1 MDNKVTSK
9 YHFES
14 THEPYTVRKIDVEKK
29 DDKYTYTIDNVVN
42 IIDCNNKS
50 LTRQSDDM
58 EMFFDF
64 NNHSGYV
71 KLLEVN
77 STLPFE
83 IIEAD
88 LKVEN
93 SILHLDFKYILD
105 QEMFVSLSIV

>member
-1 MDNKVTSK
+1 MNNKVTSK

-14 THEPYTVRKIDVEKK
+14 THVPYTVSKIEVEITEE
-29 DDKYTYTIDNVVN
+29 KYKYIVDNVLNTIDC
-42 IIDCNNKS
+42 INKS

-64 NNHSGYV
+64 KNNSGYV

-83 IIEAD
+83 IVESD

-93 SILHLDFKYILD
+93 NILHLDFKYILEE
-105 QEMFVSLSIV
+105 EMFVSLSIV